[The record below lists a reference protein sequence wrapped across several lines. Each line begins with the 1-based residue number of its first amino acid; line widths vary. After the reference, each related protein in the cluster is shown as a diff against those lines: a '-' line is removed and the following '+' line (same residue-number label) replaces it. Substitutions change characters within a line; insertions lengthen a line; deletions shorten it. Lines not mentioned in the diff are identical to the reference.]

1 MMVLMM
7 PSAALIFE
15 NTRIW
20 PSLQKTVHHH
30 QFMPDIYVEGGS
42 NSCRL

>member
-1 MMVLMM
+1 MMVLIM

-20 PSLQKTVHHH
+20 PSLRKQST
-30 QFMPDIYVEGGS
+30 IIS
-42 NSCRL
+42 SCRVYVGGGRSLHCC

>member
-20 PSLQKTVHHH
+20 PSLQNKCT
-30 QFMPDIYVEGGS
+30 IIS
-42 NSCRL
+42 SCRIYSKGGCNSHCF